1 MGKCECGCGRRVA
14 YSGTYCAGHEPAG
27 TSRDPHGKNKAS
39 NDKWNPINNPIS
51 NAKWNPINSAK
62 WKKRESNAK
71 SNPINNAKVQ
81 KRAEDE
87 AVKRINEMSKN
98 EKALTLAEAKQCV
111 AVIMERVSGATQ
123 GVALEE
129 YLDDWGP
136 SFYWGYT
143 SRSLADED
151 LRWLTTRG
159 AAHADADGEYT
170 INPGK
175 RNRPVLLWPDDATI
189 TMGKAR
195 SELGFTSH
203 EVYASTLKY
212 NARMVENALQQ
223 RYQHLDLGHRLWRCV
238 DKGSKYDKEVDGKL
252 HKVFI
257 TYSPLISEMLADGKI
272 KVNE

>member
-1 MGKCECGCGRRVA
+1 M
-14 YSGTYCAGHEPAG
+14 PAG
-27 TSRDPHGKNKAS
+27 TSCDPHGKIKAA
-39 NDKWNPINNPIS
+39 
-51 NAKWNPINSAK
+51 NAK
-62 WKKRESNAK
+62 
-71 SNPINNAKVQ
+71 NNAKVQ

-87 AVKRINEMSKN
+87 NVKRINEMSKN

-111 AVIMERVSGATQ
+111 AVIMGRVSGATQ

-129 YLDDWGP
+129 YLLVDGCDHYSDDWAP

-175 RNRPVLLWPDDATI
+175 RNNPVLLWLDDATI
-189 TMGKAR
+189 TMGEAR

-223 RYQHLDLGHRLWRCV
+223 RYQHLDLGHRLWRCA
-238 DKGSKYDKEVDGKL
+238 DMGSKYDKEVDLGKV

>member
-1 MGKCECGCGRRVA
+1 M
-14 YSGTYCAGHEPAG
+14 PAG
-27 TSRDPHGKNKAS
+27 TSCDPHGKIKAA
-39 NDKWNPINNPIS
+39 
-51 NAKWNPINSAK
+51 NAK
-62 WKKRESNAK
+62 
-71 SNPINNAKVQ
+71 NNAKVQ

-87 AVKRINEMSKN
+87 NVKRINEMSKN

-151 LRWLTTRG
+151 LRWLTVRG
-159 AAHADADGEYT
+159 TAGQDADGEYT
-170 INPGK
+170 INPGN
-175 RNRPVLLWPDDATI
+175 NRPVLLWPDDSTI
-189 TMGKAR
+189 TMSDAR
-195 SELGFTSH
+195 NKLGFTSH

-212 NARMVENALQQ
+212 NARMVEKALQL
-223 RYQHLDLGHRLWRCV
+223 RYQHLQLGQRLWRCP
-238 DKGSKYDKEVDGKL
+238 DKGSKFDQEVDDKV

-257 TYSPLISEMLADGKI
+257 THSTLISDMIADGLI
-272 KVNE
+272 KVNQ

>member
-1 MGKCECGCGRRVA
+1 M
-14 YSGTYCAGHEPAG
+14 PAG
-27 TSRDPHGKNKAS
+27 TSCDPHGKIKAA
-39 NDKWNPINNPIS
+39 
-51 NAKWNPINSAK
+51 NAK
-62 WKKRESNAK
+62 
-71 SNPINNAKVQ
+71 NNAKVQ

-87 AVKRINEMSKN
+87 NVKRINEMSKN

-111 AVIMERVSGATQ
+111 AVIMGRVSGATQ

-129 YLDDWGP
+129 YLLVDGCDHYSDDWAP

-159 AAHADADGEYT
+159 TAGQDADGEYT

-175 RNRPVLLWPDDATI
+175 NRPVLLWWPDESTI
-189 TMGKAR
+189 TMGEAR

-223 RYQHLDLGHRLWRCV
+223 RYQHLDLGHRLWRCA
-238 DKGSKYDKEVDGKL
+238 DKGSKYDTEVDGKL

>member
-1 MGKCECGCGRRVA
+1 MGAVCECGCGGRV
-14 YSGTYCAGHEPAG
+14 SFRGTYRAGHEPAG
-27 TSRDPHGKNKAS
+27 TSRDPHGKIKAA
-39 NDKWNPINNPIS
+39 DAIS
-51 NAKWNPINSAK
+51 NAKWNPIRS
-62 WKKRESNAK
+62 
-71 SNPINNAKVQ
+71 AKVQ

-87 AVKRINEMSKN
+87 AVKRINEFSPN

-111 AVIMERVSGATQ
+111 AVIMERVSRATQ

-129 YLDDWGP
+129 FLLVDASDHYSDDWGP

-159 AAHADADGEYT
+159 TAGQDADGEYT
-170 INPGK
+170 IKPGK
-175 RNRPVLLWPDDATI
+175 NRPVLLWWPDESTI
-189 TMGKAR
+189 TMGEAR

-212 NARMVENALQQ
+212 NARMVEKTLQL
-223 RYQHLDLGHRLWRCV
+223 RYQHLPLGQRLWRCP
-238 DKGSKYDKEVDGKL
+238 DKGSKFDTEVDDKV

-257 TYSPLISEMLADGKI
+257 TYSPLISDMIADGLI
-272 KVNE
+272 KVNQ

>member
-1 MGKCECGCGRRVA
+1 MGKCKCGCGRRVA

-51 NAKWNPINSAK
+51 NAKWNPINSPK
-62 WKKRESNAK
+62 WG
-71 SNPINNAKVQ
+71 PINNAKVQ

-175 RNRPVLLWPDDATI
+175 RNNPVLLWLDDATI
-189 TMGKAR
+189 TMGEAR

-212 NARMVENALQQ
+212 NARMVEKALQL
-223 RYQHLDLGHRLWRCV
+223 RYQHLQLGQRLWRCP
-238 DKGSKYDKEVDGKL
+238 DKGSKFDQEVDDKV

-257 TYSPLISEMLADGKI
+257 THSTLISDMIADGLI
-272 KVNE
+272 KVTQ

>member
-1 MGKCECGCGRRVA
+1 M
-14 YSGTYCAGHEPAG
+14 PAG
-27 TSRDPHGKNKAS
+27 TSCDPHGKIKAA
-39 NDKWNPINNPIS
+39 
-51 NAKWNPINSAK
+51 NAK
-62 WKKRESNAK
+62 
-71 SNPINNAKVQ
+71 NNAKVQ

-87 AVKRINEMSKN
+87 NVKRINEMSKN

-159 AAHADADGEYT
+159 TAGQDADGEYT
-170 INPGK
+170 INPGY
-175 RNRPVLLWPDDATI
+175 NRPVLLWWPDESTI
-189 TMGKAR
+189 TMGEAR

-212 NARMVENALQQ
+212 NARMVEKTLQL
-223 RYQHLDLGHRLWRCV
+223 RYQHLPLGQRLWRCP
-238 DKGSKYDKEVDGKL
+238 DKGSKFDTEVDDKV

-257 TYSPLISEMLADGKI
+257 TYSPLISDMIADGLI
-272 KVNE
+272 KVNQ